1 MTITTIIINRCSQAA
16 RLPLLAAFPFM
27 ISACGEGGEPPSGS
41 ESAATEP
48 AAVVEE
54 VLVEIDMD
62 EYTVLM
68 DATLPAGPVTFR
80 LANKGFEEHN
90 LLFVLVES
98 DSTVWETERRLAPGE
113 RRTVTLEFAPG
124 EYKAVCNFSG
134 HEDRGMFTGFVVRE
148 TTPSEVESQP

>member
-1 MTITTIIINRCSQAA
+1 M
-16 RLPLLAAFPFM
+16 FM
-27 ISACGEGGEPPSGS
+27 ISACGEVGAPPNGS
-41 ESAATEP
+41 DSAATEP
-48 AAVVEE
+48 AADVEE

-68 DATLPAGPVTFR
+68 DASFPAGPVTVR

-98 DSTVWETERRLAPGE
+98 DSTVWEIERRLAPGE
-113 RRTVTLEFAPG
+113 RRTVKLDFEPG
-124 EYKAVCNFSG
+124 EYSAVCNFSG

-148 TTPSEVESQP
+148 RTPSEVRSQR

>member
-1 MTITTIIINRCSQAA
+1 M
-16 RLPLLAAFPFM
+16 FM
-27 ISACGEGGEPPSGS
+27 ISACGEAGAPPNGS
-41 ESAATEP
+41 DSAAP
-48 AAVVEE
+48 VAATDPRE

-62 EYTVLM
+62 EYTLLM
-68 DATLPAGPVTFR
+68 DASLPAGPVTFE

-98 DSTVWETERRLAPGE
+98 DSTVWEIESRLAPGE
-113 RRTVTLEFAPG
+113 RRTVMLDFEPG

-148 TTPSEVESQP
+148 RPASEVGSAR